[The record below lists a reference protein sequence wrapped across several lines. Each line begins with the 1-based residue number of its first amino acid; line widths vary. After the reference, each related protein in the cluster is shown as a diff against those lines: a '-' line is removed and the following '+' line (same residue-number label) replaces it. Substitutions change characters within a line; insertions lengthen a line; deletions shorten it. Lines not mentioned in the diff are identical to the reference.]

1 MLLTPTSLGSGITS
15 SSLTSL
21 GTLTSLT
28 VSGSTTTNNLTV
40 SGNLNATITTPAQ
53 PNITSLGSLTSLLTN
68 GLDAN
73 GYSIELTSYSLA
85 SANSSSIAFKS
96 SRGSISSPSAILI
109 GDILANQDFYGY
121 FNGAFVKAGS
131 MQISVT
137 GNPVASTSFPA
148 QISWNFTTGP
158 ASYNAPTSV
167 ATLNSSGTFTAT
179 TLNATSSVTI
189 NGLNLKSFAV
199 AMAAAFS

>member
-1 MLLTPTSLGSGITS
+1 LGSGITS

-28 VSGSTTTNNLTV
+28 VAGTTTTANLTV

-53 PNITSLGSLTSLLTN
+53 PNITSLGSLTSLTTS

-73 GYSIELTSYSLA
+73 GYSLELISYGLTTA
-85 SANSSSIAFKS
+85 TSSSVAFKS
-96 SRGSISSPSAILI
+96 SRGTSSSPSAVQTNDVL
-109 GDILANQDFYGY
+109 GNQDFYGY
-121 FNGAFVKAGS
+121 FNGAFIKAAS
-131 MQISVT
+131 MQFSVT
-137 GNPVASTSFPA
+137 GTPAASTSFPA
-148 QISWNFTTGP
+148 QISWNFTNGP
-158 ASYNAPTSV
+158 ASYNAPVSV
-167 ATLNSSGTFTAT
+167 ATLNNSGTFTAT
-179 TLNATSSVTI
+179 TINATNSVTV